1 MIQLGL
7 FEEATCRIPVVSPG
21 APARI
26 RGVAVNIRIPA
37 FSRLSASRHVLRSGS
52 EVRSPFTCPRHGSSG
67 SCCCTRKLTARAFHR
82 SKEEVEASF
91 EDSESLLDAALSR
104 EKQADPCDIPLS
116 AIPLDRSET
125 SRRAGNSSH
134 RPIARF
140 PSHAHTLFPALFP
153 LFLTPQLR
161 SSVAA
166 SAVSPRTGGITS
178 DQSPLK
184 QLHVLPLISGFKGI
198 EPGDSTRRTSE
209 EACSSPKLVPGSPG
223 PGLST
228 WTGAVGLLS
237 VLTGQL
243 SGNFYR
249 LIGASASVSTPTVTR
264 LPLARPSPPAKV
276 RFMDTGASPP
286 ATVTAAD
293 IGDADRLQEWLEAR
307 LPGGTAVLERWG
319 RERGT
324 KRVAN
329 LWQELVDGE
338 VCLVDSRPPLRKVS
352 VASVHVRHARTGK
365 VLLEAMQ
372 EMADGTVRS
381 RNRPLSEKMRPAENP
396 LDACRRGILEE
407 LGSDLG
413 ASHRVSVLADT
424 LRRQVEERES
434 FSYPGLRS
442 QYEIHVVEAVVEG
455 LPEASFCTVENEGQA
470 TSSSSNVHRCAAVS
484 GEGPCMWAGSY
495 SSEHRPRPCGRGA
508 GAGAGGMSK
517 GAAEQGVNGACSS
530 EGEGVG
536 SGSDGEQRVLGVKR
550 HFWVWTDRR

>member
-7 FEEATCRIPVVSPG
+7 FEEATCRIPVVSP
-21 APARI
+21 PARI

-37 FSRLSASRHVLRSGS
+37 FSRLPASRQVIRSGS
-52 EVRSPFTCPRHGSSG
+52 AARSPFACPRHGSSR

-82 SKEEVEASF
+82 SKEEAEASF
-91 EDSESLLDAALSR
+91 EESNSLLDAALSR
-104 EKQADPCDIPLS
+104 EEQADLCDRPLS
-116 AIPLDRSET
+116 AVPLDRTEA
-125 SRRAGNSSH
+125 SRRAGDSSH

-140 PSHAHTLFPALFP
+140 PGHAHTLFPAFFP
-153 LFLTPQLR
+153 LFVTPQLR
-161 SSVAA
+161 PSVAA
-166 SAVSPRTGGITS
+166 SAVSPRSGGTAS
-178 DQSPLK
+178 DQAPLN
-184 QLHVLPLISGFKGI
+184 QLHSLPLVSGFKSI
-198 EPGDSTRRTSE
+198 EPGDLTRRTSE

-228 WTGAVGLLS
+228 WTGAVGLLT

-243 SGNFYR
+243 SGNLYR
-249 LIGASASVSTPTVTR
+249 LIGASASLSTSATIR
-264 LPLARPSPPAKV
+264 RPLAPPSPPSEL
-276 RFMDTGASPP
+276 RFMDTVASPP

-307 LPGGTAVLERWG
+307 LPGGKAVLERWG

-365 VLLEAMQ
+365 VLLEALQ

-407 LGSDLG
+407 LGEDLG

-455 LPEASFCTVENEGQA
+455 LPETSFCTVENEGQA
-470 TSSSSNVHRCAAVS
+470 QSSSSSSSSRCISALLSAAR
-484 GEGPCMWAGSY
+484 GRACGPAAGVV
-495 SSEHRPRPCGRGA
+495 RRGPGRA
-508 GAGAGGMSK
+508 
-517 GAAEQGVNGACSS
+517 
-530 EGEGVG
+530 GVG
-536 SGSDGEQRVLGVKR
+536 QEQVQSRG
-550 HFWVWTDRR
+550 

>member
-1 MIQLGL
+1 MLPIESKVGGAAGL
-7 FEEATCRIPVVSPG
+7 
-21 APARI
+21 PARSAAEHARLSSST
-26 RGVAVNIRIPA
+26 RGACSPIALSLLLASPLTPPHSVIRIL
-37 FSRLSASRHVLRSGS
+37 SRGGNAQSASVIYS
-52 EVRSPFTCPRHGSSG
+52 
-67 SCCCTRKLTARAFHR
+67 LT
-82 SKEEVEASF
+82 
-91 EDSESLLDAALSR
+91 
-104 EKQADPCDIPLS
+104 
-116 AIPLDRSET
+116 
-125 SRRAGNSSH
+125 
-134 RPIARF
+134 
-140 PSHAHTLFPALFP
+140 
-153 LFLTPQLR
+153 
-161 SSVAA
+161 
-166 SAVSPRTGGITS
+166 
-178 DQSPLK
+178 
-184 QLHVLPLISGFKGI
+184 
-198 EPGDSTRRTSE
+198 
-209 EACSSPKLVPGSPG
+209 
-223 PGLST
+223 
-228 WTGAVGLLS
+228 
-237 VLTGQL
+237 
-243 SGNFYR
+243 GNFYR

-264 LPLARPSPPAKV
+264 LPLARPSPPSKV

-307 LPGGTAVLERWG
+307 LPGGKAVLERWG
-319 RERGT
+319 SERGT

-372 EMADGTVRS
+372 EMGDGTVRA

-407 LGSDLG
+407 LGEDLG

-470 TSSSSNVHRCAAVS
+470 KSSSKVHRCAAVS
-484 GEGPCMWAGSY
+484 GEGPCMWAGSD
-495 SSEHRPRPCGRGA
+495 SGEPRPRPCGRGA

-517 GAAEQGVNGACSS
+517 GAAGQGVNGGACSS
-530 EGEGVG
+530 EGEGLG

-550 HFWVWTDRR
+550 HFWVWTDRK